1 MLNTSR
7 LLPSLCLLIVYGC
20 GSITIDTPKG
30 DTHVAGYPNSPL
42 SVPIQIE
49 VTKSVYGRSFV
60 VTGGPS
66 PMTLSAF
73 TTSPKQGSPN
83 TEILSMNL
91 PLQMGS
97 YTLTASGTYKNW
109 RGQATALSASSPFGV
124 ILDNVYQPGVGGV
137 GSGTGTP
144 TGTPT
149 GTTGPCAGGAAE
161 QTYNFCFRK
170 SGFSPQ
176 EAGTKACSS
185 TQALA
190 LLSGQYGDW
199 SPTPGSCP
207 P

>member
-1 MLNTSR
+1 MLNTR
-7 LLPSLCLLIVYGC
+7 ILPCLCLLIAYGC
-20 GSITIDTPKG
+20 GSITIDAPKG
-30 DTHVAGYPNSPL
+30 ATLVAGIPNTLL

-73 TTSPKQGSPN
+73 TTLPKQGSPN

-97 YTLTASGTYKNW
+97 YTLTAAGTYNNW
-109 RGQATALSASSPFGV
+109 LGQPTALSESSLFTV
-124 ILDNVYQPGVGGV
+124 ILQNVSPPTGSTG
-137 GSGTGTP
+137 GSGTP
-144 TGTPT
+144 PPPPPPP
-149 GTTGPCAGGAAE
+149 GPCAGGAPE

-170 SGFSPQ
+170 SGFSAVQ
-176 EAGTKACSS
+176 AGVKACSS
-185 TQALA
+185 SQALA

-199 SPTPGSCP
+199 SATPGACP